1 MDVRQKSKLP
11 IKRMP
16 ENNRQ
21 NISLWLIDLFASV
34 VRINDSRL
42 IADYFVEQ
50 TEVIYIGRTASLV
63 PQA

>member
-1 MDVRQKSKLP
+1 MDVRQKSKPP
-11 IKRMP
+11 IKRIP
-16 ENNRQ
+16 KNNRQ

-34 VRINDSRL
+34 VRINDYRL